1 MIAYIILTILT
12 LVDILLI
19 IHMGIN
25 SHISKKYKDEKLLG
39 WEDNVNKVEQ
49 QINKLGKYFT
59 YVTIAIMITIIIS
72 TSILCL

>member
-12 LVDILLI
+12 LADILLI

-39 WEDNVNKVEQ
+39 WEDNVNKLEQ

-59 YVTIAIMITIIIS
+59 YVTIAIMVTIIIS
-72 TSILCL
+72 TAILCL